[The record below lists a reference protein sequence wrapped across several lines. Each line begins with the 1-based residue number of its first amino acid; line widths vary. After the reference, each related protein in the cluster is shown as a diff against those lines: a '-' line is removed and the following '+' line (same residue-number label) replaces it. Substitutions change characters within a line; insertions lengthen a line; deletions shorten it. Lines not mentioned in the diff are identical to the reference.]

1 MPKLMLD
8 RFGGMGFVV
17 FAVPNVVGVV
27 AFGYLLAARRGRAG
41 AGPELVRRHGTAM
54 VVFSLVAV
62 AFHAYFVAFLFAEHV
77 LAPGDPPWL
86 PLAAAAA
93 VFVAGRLLA
102 ELDDRGW
109 LILAAA
115 TYACSL
121 LAFTSIAPAAAPA
134 WRGTGTEGPGPLA
147 WIAPVIMIGFLLC
160 PVLDL
165 TFHRALDRAPSRHA
179 FAIFGAGFAVMIV
192 LTAFLWYPT
201 RAMLGLGLG
210 HLVAQSTFTVG
221 AHLREIQAS
230 PVIQGIP
237 GITGIPGAG
246 RKRLVVLLP
255 LLAAPLLLVARLLSD
270 SAGLG
275 DALYVRFLVFY
286 GLAFPA
292 YVLLFVGP
300 WPPLPMSRR
309 SLAALAAVI
318 VLAAPLY
325 EAAFLH
331 GRPWLLAGPA
341 AAVALWALARRP
353 GRLRGA
359 EHARG
364 RRASE

>member
-77 LAPGDPPWL
+77 LAPGDAPWL

-109 LILAAA
+109 LFLAAA

-121 LAFTSIAPAAAPA
+121 LAFASIAPAAAPP
-134 WRGTGTEGPGPLA
+134 WRGTGTDGPGPLA
-147 WIAPVIMIGFLLC
+147 WITPVIMIGFLLC

-179 FAIFGAGFAVMIV
+179 FAIFGAAFAVMIV

-201 RAMLGLGLG
+201 RAMFGLGLG

-230 PVIQGIP
+230 PLISGISC
-237 GITGIPGAG
+237 GR
-246 RKRLVVLLP
+246 RKRVIVLLP
-255 LLAAPLLLVARLLSD
+255 LLAASLLLIARLLSD
-270 SAGLG
+270 APDLG
-275 DALYVRFLVFY
+275 DALYLRFLVFY

-341 AAVALWALARRP
+341 AAVALWALVRRP
-353 GRLRGA
+353 
-359 EHARG
+359 
-364 RRASE
+364 RASAPVEGRSC

>member
-27 AFGYLLAARRGRAG
+27 AFGYLLAARRGRPG
-41 AGPELVRRHGTAM
+41 AGRELVRRHGTAM

-77 LAPGDPPWL
+77 LAPGDAPWL

-109 LILAAA
+109 LFLAAA

-121 LAFTSIAPAAAPA
+121 LAFASIAPAAAPP
-134 WRGTGTEGPGPLA
+134 WRGTGTDGPGALA
-147 WIAPVIMIGFLLC
+147 WIAPVVIVGFLLC

-230 PVIQGIP
+230 PAIP
-237 GITGIPGAG
+237 SAI
-246 RKRLVVLLP
+246 RKRGIVLLP
-255 LLAAPLLLVARLLSD
+255 LLAASRLLVARLLSD
-270 SAGLG
+270 SPGLG

-300 WPPLPMSRR
+300 WSPLTMSRR

-341 AAVALWALARRP
+341 AAVALWALVRRP

-359 EHARG
+359 GYAQG
-364 RRASE
+364 RRGSV